1 MQKGK
6 TTFIESLRMAWES
19 VCTQSLRTTITAGI
33 IAIGITALVGI
44 LTSVAALR
52 ASMTDSFR
60 SFGANVV
67 TIYGG
72 VWKQKENSDQW
83 YRTPVIEYHKARRF
97 KERAG
102 ETMAKV
108 AISGTASHN
117 AELTSQ
123 YSHTDPNTPIIASDE
138 NYIEMTGFK
147 IAQGRSFTTDEVNT
161 QGNVLII
168 GIDLVKKLFPSM
180 SITQAIGESV
190 SIAGKHYTVIGVLE
204 SRGAMMGMSQDN
216 IAFMPISTAR
226 AAYPSMSVSI
236 TATPVGEM
244 LVENHDMF
252 IDELR
257 SMMRSIRGLHPAME
271 DDFDVR
277 SSVAALQ
284 QMSSIMDQLKL
295 AALVIGLITIL
306 GSSIAL
312 MNIMLVSVTERT
324 REIGTMKAL
333 GATPSSITL
342 QFLLESIIIG
352 QVGGVVG
359 IIIGILLGNVVSM
372 TMNTP
377 FVLPVG
383 EMLLAFAITFTVGV
397 ISGYY
402 PARKAA
408 RLDPIESLR
417 YE

>member
-1 MQKGK
+1 
-6 TTFIESLRMAWES
+6 MAWES
-19 VCTQSLRTTITAGI
+19 VCTQSLRTIITAGI

-52 ASMTDSFR
+52 ASMTESFR
-60 SFGANVV
+60 SFGANVA

-83 YRTPVIEYHKARRF
+83 YRTPEIEYHMARRF

-102 ETMAKV
+102 GTIANV
-108 AISGTASHN
+108 AISGTASRN

-123 YSHTDPNTPIIASDE
+123 YSHTDPNTPIIAADE
-138 NYIEMTGFK
+138 NYIDLSGFK
-147 IAQGRSFTTDEVNT
+147 IAQGRSFTIDEINA

-168 GIDLVKKLFPSM
+168 GMDLVKKIFPSM
-180 SITQAIGESV
+180 TTAQAIGESV

-204 SRGAMMGMSQDN
+204 SRGAIMGMSQDN
-216 IAFMPISTAR
+216 IVFMPISTAR
-226 AAYPSMSVSI
+226 AAYPSMTSTI
-236 TATPVGEM
+236 IATPIGEM
-244 LVENHDMF
+244 LVEHHDAF

-271 DDFDVR
+271 DDFDIR
-277 SSVAALQ
+277 SSVSAMQ
-284 QMSSIMDQLKL
+284 QMSSIMDQLNL

-333 GATPSSITL
+333 GATPASITL

-352 QVGGVVG
+352 QIGGVVG
-359 IIIGILLGNVVSM
+359 IIIGILLGNVVSI
-372 TMNTP
+372 TMDIP
-377 FVLPVG
+377 FVVPVG
-383 EMLLAFAITFTVGV
+383 EMLLAFAVTFTVGV

-402 PARKAA
+402 PARKAS